1 MTRVKIAGVGRA
13 LPPRVLTNADLEAM
27 VDTSDEW
34 IVERTGIRSRRVL
47 DDGLTNSDLAAEAGR
62 QACEQAGVAASEL
75 DAIIVA
81 TVTPD
86 QPMPA
91 TAVHVQRKLGAPACA
106 AFDIA
111 AACAGFV
118 YGLTVAESLVRSGS
132 YRRVLMIGSEIFS
145 RALDWSDRNTCV
157 LFGDGAGAVVLVP
170 ADSTESSQIVGS
182 LLAADGAHAQH
193 LEIPAGGAN
202 EPASAQT
209 VQQARHAL
217 KMNGRQ
223 VFSLAV
229 KNMGASSKTLL
240 ERHGWAAADVDVV
253 FAHQA
258 NLRIV
263 ESLSQRMGIALDR
276 FFNNIDKYGNT
287 SSASIPIGMSEAVEQ
302 GRLKKGDR
310 VLLTGLGAGVAWG
323 SILLRW

>member
-1 MTRVKIAGVGRA
+1 MIRAKIAGVGRA
-13 LPPRVLTNADLEAM
+13 LPPRVVANADLEAM
-27 VDTSDEW
+27 VDTSDDW
-34 IVERTGIRSRRVL
+34 IVERTGIRARRVL
-47 DDGLTNSDLAAEAGR
+47 DEGLTNSDLATEAGR
-62 QACEQAGVAASEL
+62 KACEQAGVDPSQI

-91 TAVHVQRKLGAPACA
+91 TAVHVQRKMGAPACA
-106 AFDIA
+106 AFDIS

-132 YRRVLMIGSEIFS
+132 YRCVLMIGSDIVS
-145 RALDWSDRNTCV
+145 RIVDWSDRNTCV

-170 ADSTESSQIVGS
+170 AEATDSSQIVGS
-182 LLAADGAHAQH
+182 LLAANGAHVRH
-193 LEIPAGGAN
+193 LEIPAGGVN
-202 EPASAQT
+202 EPASAET
-209 VQQARHAL
+209 VASARHAIR
-217 KMNGRQ
+217 MNGRQ

-229 KNMGASSKTLL
+229 KNMGASSKALL
-240 ERHGWAAADVDVV
+240 ERHGWAPEDVDVV

-263 ESLSQRMGIALDR
+263 ESLSQRVGIPLDR

-302 GRLKKGDR
+302 GRLNRGHR